1 MDIHH
6 LKTFIAIDDH
16 GTFGAAGKAVGLSQS
31 AVSQQIRSIE
41 DYLKVKLFDRTA
53 RPPVLTAHGITLLEG
68 SRKIVRE
75 YERITSSVA
84 GDQLSGSLVL
94 GAIRTSFSGVLPIS
108 LAVLRDRYP
117 HLRIHVNTA
126 DSIDLASMVTT
137 GRLDAAIIP
146 DDTKMSEKLCWRP
159 YTVEPLKVIV
169 QEGTNGETDKE
180 LLENSPY
187 IRFKRDVPVAHLID
201 DEIRRRKIQVTEEM
215 HIDSFAA
222 VIRMVSFGLGV
233 GIVPEQV
240 ADNTFPK
247 NIRAIPFG
255 NPPIQRRIGVIHR
268 ESCTK
273 IRIVEALY
281 NQLWRL
287 SGSLDA
293 QHL

>member
-1 MDIHH
+1 
-6 LKTFIAIDDH
+6 
-16 GTFGAAGKAVGLSQS
+16 
-31 AVSQQIRSIE
+31 
-41 DYLKVKLFDRTA
+41 
-53 RPPVLTAHGITLLEG
+53 
-68 SRKIVRE
+68 
-75 YERITSSVA
+75 
-84 GDQLSGSLVL
+84 
-94 GAIRTSFSGVLPIS
+94 
-108 LAVLRDRYP
+108 
-117 HLRIHVNTA
+117 
-126 DSIDLASMVTT
+126 MVTT
-137 GRLDAAIIP
+137 GPIRTLQLFRM
-146 DDTKMSEKLCWRP
+146 THKNVRKNYVGGP

-255 NPPIQRRIGVIHR
+255 NPPIQRRNWCYPPR
-268 ESCTK
+268 ELHENTNC
-273 IRIVEALY
+273 
-281 NQLWRL
+281 
-287 SGSLDA
+287 
-293 QHL
+293 